1 MYKLMTTFWSDFT
14 IADHFGIAAI
24 EDTYKRAF
32 SEWKTD
38 VVYITEL
45 TMVLNWKIFEW
56 WEHGNQEYAE
66 VYDTLWKKTDE
77 YCMKHLKGKELDY
90 YIRTTD

>member
-1 MYKLMTTFWSDFT
+1 MYKMKTTFWLDFC
-14 IADHFGIAAI
+14 IADRFGVSAI

-32 SEWKTD
+32 NEWKTD

-56 WEHGNQEYAE
+56 WEKGNGEYTE
-66 VYDTLWKKTDE
+66 VYDTLWRKTDE
-77 YCMKHLKGKELDY
+77 YCMDHLKGKELDY